1 MRVNRVYT
9 SNDTELETGSDRKIQ
24 MTFSP
29 DDNDDDTIITLFG
42 TDIDVNI
49 DVNIS

>member
-1 MRVNRVYT
+1 
-9 SNDTELETGSDRKIQ
+9 

>member
-1 MRVNRVYT
+1 MLVNRVYIT
-9 SNDTELETGSDRKIQ
+9 IRNWKRGSDRKIR